1 MGRQGGRRVSMLE
14 AVIFDWDGVVV
25 DSSVAHKASWE
36 RLAEERNLVLPDNH
50 FTLSFGR
57 INRVIIPEIFRW
69 TLDAELIEELGDRK
83 ELLYRE
89 ILEEKGL
96 DPLPGALDLFNNLR
110 DAGIPMAVGTSTP
123 LQNVEAV
130 IEMIGAHDF
139 FDAIISSED
148 VRVGKP
154 DPEVFLKAASALG
167 APPENCVVFEDALY
181 GIQAALAARM
191 KAVAL
196 TTTHRVK
203 HFDPTW
209 PHKIVSSLS
218 DVSLSMLLNLW
229 K

>member
-1 MGRQGGRRVSMLE
+1 MGAQGGRRVSMLE

-25 DSSVAHKASWE
+25 DSSSAHKASWE
-36 RLAEERNLVLPDNH
+36 QLAEERNLVLPEDH

-57 INRVIIPEIFRW
+57 VNKVIIPEIFRW
-69 TLDAELIEELGDRK
+69 TLDPEQIKELADRK

-89 ILEEKGL
+89 ILKETGL
-96 DPLPGALDLFNNLR
+96 EPLPGALDLFNNLR

-123 LQNVEAV
+123 LENVKAV
-130 IEMIGAHDF
+130 IEMIGAQDN

-148 VRVGKP
+148 VSRGKP

-167 APPENCVVFEDALY
+167 AAPENCVVFEDAIY
-181 GIQAALAARM
+181 GIQAALAAGM

-203 HFDPTW
+203 HFDSTW
-209 PHKIVSSLS
+209 PHRIVGNLE